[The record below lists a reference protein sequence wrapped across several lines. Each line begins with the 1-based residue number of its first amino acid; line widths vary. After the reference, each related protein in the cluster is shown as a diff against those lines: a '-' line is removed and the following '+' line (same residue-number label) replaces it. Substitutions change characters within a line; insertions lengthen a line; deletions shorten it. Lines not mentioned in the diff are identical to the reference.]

1 MKVSIIAA
9 GSRGDVQPYVALGKG
24 LKEAGH
30 TVSVLA
36 SQDFQNLITA
46 HGLEFFDMGGSIQA
60 VAQSMQGLLEQGN
73 FIKILSSMGPAAQR
87 LVGQAAVN
95 GLVACQGSD
104 LIIGGLGG
112 LFIGLALSEKLGIP
126 FVPAY
131 LYPFTP
137 TREFSSV
144 TSLSPQTWL
153 PSWANSL
160 SHRLAQQMMWQTFR
174 AADNKARSQV
184 LQIAP
189 ASFWGPFASLQQQ
202 KQTILYGYSPQVIPF
217 PKDWD
222 DFIHITGYWF
232 LEPSPGWE
240 PPFDLVNFLQSGPP
254 PVYIGFG
261 SMVNRKPEET
271 ADLVLQAL
279 ECTGQRGVLSSGWGG
294 LKKKELSEKVFM
306 IGSIPHN
313 WLFPKMAAVVHHGG
327 VGTTAAGLWAG
338 IPAIITPFF
347 GDQPFWG
354 QRVYELGVGPRPIPR
369 QRLTV
374 DRLAESIRCALSDTE
389 MREKAAHLG
398 EHIRAE
404 NGIARAV
411 SNPPD
416 NRLQP
421 TSSIRSLM
429 GGNSEPTK
437 RFSLTWYQG
446 DYPPDG

>member
-1 MKVSIIAA
+1 MKVTIIAT

-24 LKEAGH
+24 LKEVGH
-30 TVSVLA
+30 TVRVLA

-46 HGLEFFDMGGSIQA
+46 HGLEFFDMGGSIET
-60 VAQSMQGLLEQGN
+60 VAQNMEGLLEQGN

-87 LVGQAAVN
+87 LVGQAAIN
-95 GLVACQGSD
+95 GLVACQSSD

-112 LFIGLALSEKLGIP
+112 IFVGLTLSEKLGIP

-137 TREFSSV
+137 TREFPSV
-144 TSLSPQTWL
+144 LSPLPRTRL

-174 AADNKARSQV
+174 AADNKARGQV
-184 LQIAP
+184 LQLAP
-189 ASFWGPFASLQQQ
+189 ASFWGPFASLQQK

-222 DFIHITGYWF
+222 DFIHVTGYWF
-232 LEPSPGWE
+232 LEPSAGWE
-240 PPFDLVNFLQSGPP
+240 PAIDLDNFLQSGPP
-254 PVYIGFG
+254 PIYIGFG

-271 ADLVLQAL
+271 TDLVLQAL
-279 ECTGQRGVLSSGWGG
+279 ARTGQRGVLSSGWGG
-294 LKKKELSEKVFM
+294 LKKEDLPETVFM
-306 IGSIPHN
+306 IGSVPHS
-313 WLFPKMAAVVHHGG
+313 WLFPQMAAVVHHGG
-327 VGTTAAGLWAG
+327 VGTTAAGLRAG
-338 IPAIITPFF
+338 IPAIVTPYF

-354 QRVYELGVGPRPIPR
+354 QRVYELGVGPKPIPR

-374 DRLAESIRCALSDTE
+374 DLLAESIRCAVSDTA
-389 MREKAAHLG
+389 MREKAARLG

-411 SNPPD
+411 AVIE
-416 NRLQP
+416 Q
-421 TSSIRSLM
+421 TI
-429 GGNSEPTK
+429 
-437 RFSLTWYQG
+437 G
-446 DYPPDG
+446 DK